1 MIDPAAGPEEAEEA
15 RQKPKRNDN
24 KSAKNDVPGRCFDC
38 IKAERGNPI
47 SEPDDCV
54 IQIIG
59 IEAKEREN
67 NPNDKRGNH
76 KLQNYKDRATAEKA
90 FHAQVRFLH

>member
-1 MIDPAAGPEEAEEA
+1 
-15 RQKPKRNDN
+15 
-24 KSAKNDVPGRCFDC
+24 
-38 IKAERGNPI
+38 
-47 SEPDDCV
+47 V

-76 KLQNYKDRATAEKA
+76 KLQNYKNRATAEKA
-90 FHAQVRFLH
+90 FHAQVRFLR